1 MAETVVTSSCYFP
14 PIVFF
19 NEFARAKNILVDAHE
34 YFVKQTLRN
43 RTYICSAN
51 GKVPLII
58 PVKHTGGKLTA
69 VKDIMISYDTNW
81 QKNHWRSI
89 ASAYRN
95 SAWFEFMED
104 DLAPFFFTK
113 EKFLCD
119 LNEKILH
126 SLLQLCD
133 RNAIITHTPNYIETY
148 TGLTNDI
155 RHLSDVKR
163 FNEYY
168 AVKKFPVYQ
177 QVFSQKLG
185 FTGGL
190 SILDLLFNEGKR
202 VSEYLSASQIPK

>member
-1 MAETVVTSSCYFP
+1 MAETVVTSCCYFP

-19 NEFARAKNILVDAHE
+19 SEFAQAKNILVDVHE
-34 YFVKQTLRN
+34 HFIKQTLRN

-69 VKDIMISYDTNW
+69 VKDILISYDTDW
-81 QKNHWRSI
+81 QKNHWRSL

-119 LNEKILH
+119 LNEKILYT
-126 SLLQLCD
+126 LLLLCNLSAAVT
-133 RNAIITHTPNYIETY
+133 RSQKYMETY
-148 TGLTNDI
+148 TGQSSDI

-168 AVKKFPVYQ
+168 TGKNPMSYP

-185 FTGGL
+185 FTKGL
-190 SILDLLFNEGKR
+190 SVLDLLFNEGKR
-202 VSEYLSASQIPK
+202 SLVYLNPK

>member
-19 NEFARAKNILVDAHE
+19 NEFAAAKNILVDAHE

-51 GKVPLII
+51 GKAPLIV

-69 VKDIMISYDTNW
+69 VKDIEISYGTDW

-89 ASAYRN
+89 TSAYRN

-104 DLAPFFFTK
+104 DIAPFFFTE
-113 EKFLCD
+113 EKYLCD
-119 LNEKILH
+119 LNEKILYT
-126 SLLQLCD
+126 LLRLCNL
-133 RNAIITHTPNYIETY
+133 NAVIARTQNYMETY
-148 TGLTNDI
+148 AEPTGDI
-155 RHLSDVKR
+155 RQLSDVKC
-163 FNEYY
+163 FNEYHTI
-168 AVKKFPVYQ
+168 KKSPVYQ

-190 SILDLLFNEGKR
+190 SILDLLFNEGKHA
-202 VSEYLSASQIPK
+202 SEYLSASQIPK